1 MSEDGWD
8 DWGNEN
14 IESTPAANN
23 NNRQNDNRHTDSRR
37 INRDNRHDDE
47 SWNERRGPGRNRDND
62 RGGENSES
70 LKVTYEYQYD
80 DNLNYDQR
88 VNQGIDFE
96 KYDEIPVKCTVP
108 DSVKEEL
115 GEIEPIAQFSE
126 ILDLNHTI
134 LENIKKCKWIKPT
147 PIPKFFKKLN
157 GIENLTVL
165 TQCLFASL

>member
-23 NNRQNDNRHTDSRR
+23 NNRHNDNRQNDSRR
-37 INRDNRHDDE
+37 NRDNRHDDE
-47 SWNERRGPGRNRDND
+47 SWNERRGPHRDRDNG
-62 RGGENSES
+62 RGENSES

-147 PIPKFFKKLN
+147 PIPKFLKN
-157 GIENLTVL
+157 RT
-165 TQCLFASL
+165 TQKN

>member
-23 NNRQNDNRHTDSRR
+23 NRQNDNRQTDSRR
-37 INRDNRHDDE
+37 NNRDNRHDDE
-47 SWNERRGPGRNRDND
+47 SWNERRRGPGRDRDND

-108 DSVKEEL
+108 DAVTEEL

-126 ILDLNHTI
+126 ILDLNPTI
-134 LENIKKCKWIKPT
+134 LQNIQRCKWNKPT
-147 PIPKFFKKLN
+147 PMPKFLKNRTVK
-157 GIENLTVL
+157 NL
-165 TQCLFASL
+165 S